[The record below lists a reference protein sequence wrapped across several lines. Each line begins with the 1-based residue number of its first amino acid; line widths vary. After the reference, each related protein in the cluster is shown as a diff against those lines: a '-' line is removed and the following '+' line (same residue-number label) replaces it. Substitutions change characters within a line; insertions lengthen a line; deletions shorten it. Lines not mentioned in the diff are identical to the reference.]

1 MSITETADA
10 FFAACETGKGWAGC
24 RAYCTPDASFV
35 AQAEPLAEIRTLEA
49 YCDWMAGLLGF
60 IPNGSYAIKAFA
72 TDEARRS
79 VCAYGVFSGTHSGE
93 GGPCPPT
100 GQDDA
105 HRLCLCDGIHR
116 RQDPPH
122 DQDLEC
128 RLGDARTRLGMSRL
142 RAPNEAH
149 HRLEFL
155 DQGQP
160 AGQVARREAD
170 QARIVRD
177 LDRTGIGTEA

>member
-1 MSITETADA
+1 MSSITETADA

-24 RAYCTPDASFV
+24 RAYCTPAASFA

-100 GQDDA
+100 GKTTHTDYVYVMEFTGDK
-105 HRLCLCDGIHR
+105 IHHMTKIWNAGWAMR
-116 RQDPPH
+116 
-122 DQDLEC
+122 E
-128 RLGDARTRLGMSRL
+128 LGWG
-142 RAPNEAH
+142 
-149 HRLEFL
+149 
-155 DQGQP
+155 
-160 AGQVARREAD
+160 
-170 QARIVRD
+170 
-177 LDRTGIGTEA
+177 